1 MCRTKEDTTRAAGV
15 PGFERSYA
23 EGNDLHSQF
32 YTDFMNIVGSSP
44 KGDWVMSK
52 VLVVYC
58 SMSGNTKAAAEA
70 IAEGA
75 RTAGARVT
83 LKKGADAQPKD
94 LLECDAV
101 ALGSY
106 DAFSYMGGGLKDF
119 LDRAFYPTQGQVT
132 DKPYV
137 AFLTHGGGGKAIES
151 IESIAQSFKFK
162 KAVKP
167 VLVKGKPEGQ
177 AIVDLKALGAK
188 LAAAAGK

>member
-1 MCRTKEDTTRAAGV
+1 
-15 PGFERSYA
+15 
-23 EGNDLHSQF
+23 
-32 YTDFMNIVGSSP
+32 
-44 KGDWVMSK
+44 MSK

-75 RTAGARVT
+75 QTAGARVT
-83 LKKGADAQPKD
+83 LKEGADAQPKD

-132 DKPYV
+132 DKPYA
-137 AFLTHGGGGKAIES
+137 AFVTHGGGGKAIES

-177 AIVDLKALGAK
+177 AIVDLRVLGAK
-188 LAAAAGK
+188 LAAPAGK

>member
-1 MCRTKEDTTRAAGV
+1 MA
-15 PGFERSYA
+15 
-23 EGNDLHSQF
+23 
-32 YTDFMNIVGSSP
+32 
-44 KGDWVMSK
+44 K

-70 IAEGA
+70 VA
-75 RTAGARVT
+75 AGAKGAGAHVT
-83 LKKGADAQPKD
+83 LKTVADAQPQD

-132 DKPYV
+132 DKPYA
-137 AFLTHGGGGKAIES
+137 AFITHGGGGKAGQSVES
-151 IESIAQSFKFK
+151 LAQAFKLKKIAPTVSIS
-162 KAVKP
+162 
-167 VLVKGKPEGQ
+167 GKPTGQ

-188 LAAAAGK
+188 LAEAGGK

>member
-1 MCRTKEDTTRAAGV
+1 
-15 PGFERSYA
+15 
-23 EGNDLHSQF
+23 
-32 YTDFMNIVGSSP
+32 
-44 KGDWVMSK
+44 MSK

-75 RTAGARVT
+75 KAAGAQVVVKQGT
-83 LKKGADAQPKD
+83 DAQPKD
-94 LLECDAV
+94 LLDCGGV
-101 ALGSY
+101 AFGSY

-119 LDRAFYPTQGQVT
+119 FDRAFYPTQGEVT
-132 DKPYV
+132 GKPYA

-162 KAVKP
+162 KVGEAV
-167 VLVKGKPEGQ
+167 LAKGKPEGK
-177 AIVDLKALGAK
+177 AIAELKALGAK

>member
-1 MCRTKEDTTRAAGV
+1 
-15 PGFERSYA
+15 
-23 EGNDLHSQF
+23 
-32 YTDFMNIVGSSP
+32 
-44 KGDWVMSK
+44 MSK

-75 RTAGARVT
+75 QTAGARVT
-83 LKKGADAQPKD
+83 LKEGADAQPKD

-132 DKPYV
+132 DKPYA
-137 AFLTHGGGGKAIES
+137 AFVTHGGGGKAIES

-177 AIVDLKALGAK
+177 AIVDLRALGAQ
-188 LAAAAGK
+188 LAAPAGK